1 VVTYHGVMSASP
13 ASLSFPAEGPSRTG
27 AEPLPPPIAP
37 GSAAHRAARWALF
50 VGGFATFGMF
60 YGPQPL
66 LPLFG
71 SAFGLDAA
79 QASGVLSATAGAMAL
94 GLIPAG
100 FLAQRYGPKPVMLA
114 SIVLGA
120 LCSLLCAV
128 APSYGVLIVL
138 RALLG
143 LSLAGLPAVSSAWL
157 AEEVDARVLGQSV
170 GLIIAGNAA
179 GGMSSRLVCGL
190 LADHTGWRGAF
201 AGLGVLGALAAF
213 EFWRSLPPSRRHRPR
228 PLHPRHALADLRA
241 VAGERGLKPLFAL
254 ALLLMGSFVSFY
266 NYLSFRLVQ
275 APFALSHATI
285 GAVFLLYVV
294 GMFSSPWAG
303 RQADRHGSSRVLAAM
318 LALCAAGLALTLSN
332 ALPLI
337 IAGVALF
344 TFGFFAAHSVAVSWV
359 GRLAKHSKSLASA
372 AYLAMY
378 YLGASSMGWLGGH
391 AWQAGAWPGVL
402 GFLGAL
408 WLGSVAIAWRMAR
421 LAPVRGASRAGAHD
435 AGVASQF

>member
-1 VVTYHGVMSASP
+1 MSATP
-13 ASLSFPAEGPSRTG
+13 ASLGLPAAVMPR
-27 AEPLPPPIAP
+27 AESDALPPPIAP

-71 SAFGLDAA
+71 SAFALDAA

-114 SIVLGA
+114 AIVLGA
-120 LCSLLCAV
+120 LFSLLCAV
-128 APSYGVLIVL
+128 APSYGALIAL

-157 AEEVDARVLGQSV
+157 AEEVDARALGQSV

-201 AGLGVLGALAAF
+201 AGLGVLGAIAAF

-241 VAGERGLKPLFAL
+241 VASERGLKPLFAL

-266 NYLSFRLVQ
+266 NYLGFRLVQ

-303 RQADRHGSSRVLAAM
+303 RQADRRGSSRVLGAM
-318 LALCAAGLALTLSN
+318 LALCAVGLALTLAN
-332 ALPLI
+332 ALPMI

-344 TFGFFAAHSVAVSWV
+344 TFGFFAAHSVASSWV
-359 GRLAKHSKSLASA
+359 GRLAQRSKALASA
-372 AYLAMY
+372 VYLTAY

-402 GFLGAL
+402 AFLALL
-408 WLGSVAIAWRMAR
+408 WLGAVAIAARMAR
-421 LAPVRGASRAGAHD
+421 LPPPARSSCAQDDGRL
-435 AGVASQF
+435 Q

>member
-1 VVTYHGVMSASP
+1 MAAYDAAMSATP
-13 ASLSFPAEGPSRTG
+13 ASLGLSAAASR
-27 AEPLPPPIAP
+27 ADVEPLPPPIAA

-71 SAFGLDAA
+71 SAFALDAA

-100 FLAQRYGPKPVMLA
+100 FLAQRYGPKPVMLTA
-114 SIVLGA
+114 IVLGA
-120 LCSLLCAV
+120 LFSLLCAV
-128 APSYGVLIVL
+128 APNYGSLIAL

-157 AEEVDARVLGQSV
+157 AEEVDPRALGQSV

-201 AGLGVLGALAAF
+201 AGLGVLGVLAAF

-241 VAGERGLKPLFAL
+241 AAGEPGMLPLFGL

-266 NYLSFRLVQ
+266 NYLGFRLVQ

-303 RQADRHGSSRVLAAM
+303 RQADRRGSPRVLAAM
-318 LALCAAGLALTLSN
+318 LALCAVGLVLTWSG

-344 TFGFFAAHSVAVSWV
+344 TFGFFAAHSVASSWV
-359 GRLAKHSKSLASA
+359 GRLARRSKALASA
-372 AYLAMY
+372 AYLTAY

-391 AWQAGAWPGVL
+391 AWQAGAWTGVL
-402 GFLGAL
+402 GFLALL
-408 WLGSVAIAWRMAR
+408 WLGCVAIAWRMAR
-421 LAPVRGASRAGAHD
+421 LAPRAPAREAGLA

>member
-1 VVTYHGVMSASP
+1 MSAVPAQIPP
-13 ASLSFPAEGPSRTG
+13 ASVTPAMAGAALPS
-27 AEPLPPPIAP
+27 PLQA
-37 GSAAHRAARWALF
+37 GSAAHRSAKWALF
-50 VGGFATFGMF
+50 VGGFAVFAMF

-71 SAFGLDAA
+71 SEFKLDAA

-100 FLAQRYGPKPVMLA
+100 FLAQRFGPKPVMLSA
-114 SIVLGA
+114 IVLGA

-128 APSYGVLIVL
+128 APNYPSLVAL

-143 LSLAGLPAVSSAWL
+143 LCLAGLPAVASAWL
-157 AEEVDARVLGQSV
+157 AEEMDAKALGQAV

-179 GGMSSRLVCGL
+179 GGMSSRLVCGV
-190 LADHTGWRGAF
+190 LADLVGWRDAF
-201 AGLGVLGALAAF
+201 AGLGALGAIAAF

-241 VAGERGLKPLFAL
+241 VFGERGLVPLFGL

-266 NYLSFRLVQ
+266 NYLGFRLVQ
-275 APFALSHATI
+275 APFSLSHATI
-285 GAVFLLYVV
+285 GAIFLLYVV

-303 RQADRHGSSRVLAAM
+303 RQADRLGSSRVLAWM

-332 ALPLI
+332 ALPVI
-337 IAGVALF
+337 VVGVALF
-344 TFGFFAAHSVAVSWV
+344 TFGFFAAHSVASSWV
-359 GRLAKHSKSLASA
+359 GRLAVRSKALASA
-372 AYLAMY
+372 GYLTAY

-391 AWQAGAWPGVL
+391 AWQSGAWPGLL
-402 GFLGAL
+402 GFLGVL
-408 WLGSVAIAWRMAR
+408 WLGCVATAVRMAR
-421 LAPVRGASRAGAHD
+421 LPAPRRAGAPGLD
-435 AGVASQF
+435 ATSRF

>member
-1 VVTYHGVMSASP
+1 MNAIP
-13 ASLSFPAEGPSRTG
+13 ARLRVPVRANEFA
-27 AEPLPPPIAP
+27 AALPPPLQV
-37 GSAAHRAARWALF
+37 GSAAHRSAKWALF
-50 VGGFATFGMF
+50 VGGFAVFAMF

-66 LPLFG
+66 LPLFAT
-71 SAFGLDAA
+71 AFRLDAA

-100 FLAQRYGPKPVMLA
+100 FLAQRYGPKPVMLTA
-114 SIVLGA
+114 IVLGA
-120 LCSLLCAV
+120 LFSLLCAI
-128 APSYGVLIVL
+128 APSYGALIAL

-157 AEEVDARVLGQSV
+157 AEEVDPRALGQSV

-201 AGLGVLGALAAF
+201 AGLGVLGAIAAF

-228 PLHPRHALADLRA
+228 PLHPSHALADLRA
-241 VAGERGLKPLFAL
+241 VAGERGLAPLFAL

-266 NYLSFRLVQ
+266 NYLGFRLVQ
-275 APFALSHATI
+275 APFALSHAAI

-303 RQADRHGSSRVLAAM
+303 RQADRHGSPRVLGAM
-318 LALCAAGLALTLSN
+318 LALCAAGLALTLSD

-344 TFGFFAAHSVAVSWV
+344 TFGFFAAHSVASSWV
-359 GRLAKHSKSLASA
+359 GRLAVRSKALASA
-372 AYLAMY
+372 AYLTAY
-378 YLGASSMGWLGGH
+378 YVGASSMGWLGGH
-391 AWQAGAWPGVL
+391 AWQAGAWEGVL
-402 GFLGAL
+402 AFLGVL
-408 WLGSVAIAWRMAR
+408 WLGCVAIAAHLAR
-421 LAPVRGASRAGAHD
+421 LPAHRATRGGMTPPIPSSCAQ
-435 AGVASQF
+435 SQDLRPT

>member
-1 VVTYHGVMSASP
+1 MSALPARLSP
-13 ASLSFPAEGPSRTG
+13 SPRTSPDD
-27 AEPLPPPIAP
+27 ATLPPPLES
-37 GSAAHRAARWALF
+37 GSPAHRSAKWALF
-50 VGGFATFGMF
+50 VGGFAVFAMF

-66 LPLFG
+66 LPLFAA
-71 SAFGLDAA
+71 AFRLDAA

-100 FLAQRYGPKPVMLA
+100 FLAQRYGPKPVMLTA
-114 SIVLGA
+114 IVLGA
-120 LCSLLCAV
+120 LFSLLCAI
-128 APSYGVLIVL
+128 APNYGTLIAL

-157 AEEVDARVLGQSV
+157 AEEVDPRALGQSV

-201 AGLGVLGALAAF
+201 AGLGVLGAISAF

-228 PLHPRHALADLRA
+228 PLHPLHALADLRA
-241 VAGERGLKPLFAL
+241 VASERGLAPLFAL

-266 NYLSFRLVQ
+266 TYLGFRLVQ

-303 RQADRHGSSRVLAAM
+303 RQADRLGASRVLAWM
-318 LALCAAGLALTLSN
+318 LALCATGLALTLSG
-332 ALPLI
+332 ALPVI
-337 IAGVALF
+337 IVGVALF
-344 TFGFFAAHSVAVSWV
+344 TFGFFAAHSVASSWV
-359 GRLAKHSKSLASA
+359 GRLAQRSKALASA
-372 AYLAMY
+372 AYLTAY
-378 YLGASSMGWLGGH
+378 YLGASAMGWLGGH
-391 AWQAGAWPGVL
+391 AWQSGAWPGLL
-402 GFLGAL
+402 GFLALL
-408 WLGSVAIAWRMAR
+408 WLGCVAIWGRMAR
-421 LAPVRGASRAGAHD
+421 LPI
-435 AGVASQF
+435 

>member
-1 VVTYHGVMSASP
+1 MSAVPVSVLP
-13 ASLSFPAEGPSRTG
+13 ASAGSTG
-27 AEPLPPPIAP
+27 ADAPLPPPLQA
-37 GSAAHRAARWALF
+37 GSAAHRSAKWALF
-50 VGGFATFGMF
+50 VGGFAVFAMF

-71 SAFGLDAA
+71 TEFNLSAA

-100 FLAQRYGPKPVMLA
+100 FLAQRYGPKPVMLSA
-114 SIVLGA
+114 IVLGA

-128 APSYGVLIVL
+128 APNYPSLVAL

-143 LSLAGLPAVSSAWL
+143 LCLAGLPAVASAWL
-157 AEEVDARVLGQSV
+157 AEEMDARALGQAV

-179 GGMSSRLVCGL
+179 GGMSSRLVCGV
-190 LADHTGWRGAF
+190 LADLVGWRVAF
-201 AGLGVLGALAAF
+201 AGLGTLGAIAAF
-213 EFWRSLPPSRRHRPR
+213 EFWRSLPASRRHRPR

-241 VAGERGLKPLFAL
+241 VFGERGLVPLFGL

-266 NYLSFRLVQ
+266 NYLGFRLVQ

-303 RQADRHGSSRVLAAM
+303 RHADRLGSSRVLAWM
-318 LALCAAGLALTLSN
+318 LALCAAGLALTLSG
-332 ALPLI
+332 ALPVI
-337 IAGVALF
+337 VAGVALF
-344 TFGFFAAHSVAVSWV
+344 TFGFFAAHSVASSWV
-359 GRLAKHSKSLASA
+359 ARLACRSKALASA
-372 AYLAMY
+372 IYLTAY

-391 AWQAGAWPGVL
+391 AWQAGAWLGVL
-402 GFLGAL
+402 GFLAVL
-408 WLGSVAIAWRMAR
+408 WLGCVAIALHMAR
-421 LAPVRGASRAGAHD
+421 LPAPAVRTMPSSCAQSQDPRAP
-435 AGVASQF
+435 

>member
-1 VVTYHGVMSASP
+1 MSATP
-13 ASLSFPAEGPSRTG
+13 ASLGLPAAVAPRAEGE
-27 AEPLPPPIAP
+27 ALPPPIAP

-71 SAFGLDAA
+71 SAFALDAA

-114 SIVLGA
+114 AIVLGA
-120 LCSLLCAV
+120 LFSLLCAV
-128 APSYGVLIVL
+128 APSYGALIAL

-157 AEEVDARVLGQSV
+157 AEEVDARALGQSV

-190 LADHTGWRGAF
+190 LADHAGWRGAF
-201 AGLGVLGALAAF
+201 AGLGVLGAIAAF

-266 NYLSFRLVQ
+266 NYLGFRLVQ

-303 RQADRHGSSRVLAAM
+303 RQADRRGSSRVLGAM
-318 LALCAAGLALTLSN
+318 LALCAVGLALTLSN
-332 ALPLI
+332 ALPMI

-344 TFGFFAAHSVAVSWV
+344 TFGFFAAHSVASSWV
-359 GRLAKHSKSLASA
+359 GRLAQRSKALASA
-372 AYLAMY
+372 VYLTAY

-391 AWQAGAWPGVL
+391 AWQAGAWLGVL
-402 GFLGAL
+402 AFLGLL
-408 WLGSVAIAWRMAR
+408 WLGAVAIAARMAR
-421 LAPVRGASRAGAHD
+421 LPAPPRTPAREIDAASR
-435 AGVASQF
+435 F

>member
-1 VVTYHGVMSASP
+1 MSATP
-13 ASLSFPAEGPSRTG
+13 ASLSFPAEGRPR
-27 AEPLPPPIAP
+27 ADADRLPPPIAP

-79 QASGVLSATAGAMAL
+79 QASGVLSATAGAMAV

-120 LCSLLCAV
+120 LFSLLCAV
-128 APSYGVLIVL
+128 APSYGALIVL

-157 AEEVDARVLGQSV
+157 AEEVDPRALGQSV

-201 AGLGVLGALAAF
+201 AGLGVLGVLAAF

-241 VAGERGLKPLFAL
+241 VAGERALLPLFGL

-266 NYLSFRLVQ
+266 NYLGFRLVQ

-303 RQADRHGSSRVLAAM
+303 RQADRRGSPRVLAAM
-318 LALCAAGLALTLSN
+318 LALCAVGLALTLSN
-332 ALPLI
+332 ALAPI

-344 TFGFFAAHSVAVSWV
+344 TFGFFAAHSVASSWV

-372 AYLAMY
+372 AYLTTY

-391 AWQAGAWPGVL
+391 AWQAGAWLGVL
-402 GFLGAL
+402 GFLALL
-408 WLGSVAIAWRMAR
+408 WLGCVALAWRMAR
-421 LAPVRGASRAGAHD
+421 IAPAGASRARAHD
-435 AGVASQF
+435 AGVASGRAAG